1 MKKLFFICKLFLLSI
16 CLKAQ
21 TIITG
26 RVIDTKTG
34 EPVPFASIG
43 IKGKTMGTLSTETG
57 YFSITVSNVGADDS
71 LKVSSIGYISR
82 SFPMAK
88 AQQFQNE
95 PIYLTQS
102 SVQLDEVVVKPS
114 KTYTLV
120 LGNKKYNKNIQC
132 YFQGAN
138 NNYLGVEAAIKA
150 NNKKGR
156 EIWFENFSFYLNK
169 NATQDTIMFRLNLY
183 KADKKGLPGENILKK
198 PVVFKV
204 YKQTGIITVDLKP
217 YAIYTNDD
225 FFISLECLSK
235 EVNKDNLSFSGSI
248 VGPAFFKIA
257 TFADWEKI
265 SLMGLDFNVTVSYSK
280 P

>member
-1 MKKLFFICKLFLLSI
+1 MKKIFFISKLFLLSI

-34 EPVPFASIG
+34 EPVPCASIG

-57 YFSITVSNVGADDS
+57 HFSITVSNVGAGDS

-120 LGNKKYNKNIQC
+120 LGNKKYNK
-132 YFQGAN
+132 
-138 NNYLGVEAAIKA
+138 K
-150 NNKKGR
+150 
-156 EIWFENFSFYLNK
+156 
-169 NATQDTIMFRLNLY
+169 
-183 KADKKGLPGENILKK
+183 
-198 PVVFKV
+198 
-204 YKQTGIITVDLKP
+204 
-217 YAIYTNDD
+217 
-225 FFISLECLSK
+225 
-235 EVNKDNLSFSGSI
+235 
-248 VGPAFFKIA
+248 
-257 TFADWEKI
+257 
-265 SLMGLDFNVTVSYSK
+265 
-280 P
+280 